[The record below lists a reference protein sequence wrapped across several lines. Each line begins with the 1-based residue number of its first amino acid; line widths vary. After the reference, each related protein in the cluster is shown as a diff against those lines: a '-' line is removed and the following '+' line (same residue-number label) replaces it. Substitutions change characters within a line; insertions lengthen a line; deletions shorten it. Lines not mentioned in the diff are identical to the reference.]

1 MSESILRFFYR
12 KYFYIFHGYPN
23 FLNIRDFECI
33 ILNFWFF
40 LFFEDNRR
48 NLSISQNPQI
58 YFSRKIFL
66 SFE

>member
-48 NLSISQNPQI
+48 NLSI
-58 YFSRKIFL
+58 
-66 SFE
+66 